1 VLDAALGPD
10 DQHRRHALVTRLLAS
25 LDAPPG

>member
-10 DQHRRHALVTRLLAS
+10 DQHRLHALVTRLLAS